1 MRTFELEEI
10 KLILEHAPS
19 VKILKSRNRELIL
32 LFLISTFPD
41 TSKSHPYDFLHSK
54 LTDHLESIQLEED
67 DESDLQ
73 FADSYEIKANKLL
86 KRWTK
91 MGFLTSFRNEN
102 GADFYQ
108 LTNHTTKTLIWLES
122 LKKKEFVGTE
132 SKFKE
137 VFKQLKELVEWTN
150 DDIEKRVEI
159 LEDRKRKIEKEI
171 DDLKISG
178 TVDTFQDYEII
189 PRFQNIND
197 TAKELLSDF
206 KEVELNFKEISKE
219 IYLKHTNTALSKKDV
234 LSFTFDAIDKL
245 KKSHQGKSFYAFWQF
260 LIDRGLKKE
269 WNKLIEELLV
279 NLQEKSI
286 EIDDDFLLGI
296 KNNLFETGL
305 QVYRSNDK
313 MAEKVS
319 NIIRESDSLNKE
331 SLKKLLAEIKNL
343 LIQSS
348 KLSNAP
354 DISIILAGEPEI
366 ELNFDKRLTLEKKKS
381 RTYDQRPKV
390 NIKNIEQSNQFKKIA
405 SKRPVNKKIL
415 NDNIVRVIKE
425 KGQASLAEIIQEHGG
440 INQGLPEVFGY
451 FSVLKNFK
459 HTFNEKKE
467 TQIMFDETKNKIIKI
482 PEIIITK

>member
-1 MRTFELEEI
+1 MRTFALEEI
-10 KLILEHAPS
+10 RLILEHAPS

-41 TSKSHPYDFLHSK
+41 TSKSHPSDFLHTK
-54 LTDHLESIQLEED
+54 LADHLENIQLEED
-67 DESDLQ
+67 DENDIQ

-86 KRWTK
+86 KRWTR

-102 GADFYQ
+102 GADYYQ

-137 VFKQLKELVEWTN
+137 VFNQLKELVEWTN
-150 DDIEKRVEI
+150 DDVEKRIEI
-159 LEDRKRKIEKEI
+159 LEERKRDIQKEI
-171 DDLKISG
+171 DELKISG
-178 TVDTFQDYEII
+178 TVDTYQEYEII

-219 IYLKHTNTALSKKDV
+219 IYLKHTNTELSKKDV

-260 LIDRGLKKE
+260 LIDRSLKIE

-279 NLQEKSI
+279 NLQEKGI
-286 EIDDDFLLGI
+286 EIDDDFLIGI

-319 NIIRESDSLNKE
+319 NIIRESESLNKE
-331 SLKKLLAEIKNL
+331 SLKKLLSEIKNL

-348 KLSNAP
+348 KQSKVPNISILLEVEP
-354 DISIILAGEPEI
+354 DIK
-366 ELNFDKRLTLEKKKS
+366 LNFDKRLTHEKKKNRS
-381 RTYDQRPKV
+381 YDQRPKV
-390 NIKNIEQSNQFKKIA
+390 NNKNIEESNQFKKVA
-405 SKRPVNKKIL
+405 SKRPVSKKML
-415 NDNIVRVIKE
+415 NDNIVSVIKE
-425 KGQASLAEIIQEHGG
+425 KGQASLEEIIQEHGG

-459 HTFNEKKE
+459 HTFNDEKE
-467 TQIMFDETKNKIIKI
+467 VQILFDRAENKTIKI

>member
-10 KLILEHAPS
+10 RLILEHAPS

-32 LFLISTFPD
+32 LFLLSTFPD
-41 TSKSHPYDFLHSK
+41 TSKSHSYDFLHNK
-54 LTDHLESIQLEED
+54 LSDHLENIQLEED
-67 DESDLQ
+67 DENDLQ

-86 KRWTK
+86 KRWTR
-91 MGFLTSFRNEN
+91 MGFLTSFRTEN
-102 GADFYQ
+102 GADHYQ

-122 LKKKEFVGTE
+122 LKKKEFIGTE

-137 VFKQLKELVEWTN
+137 VFNQLKELVEWTN
-150 DDIEKRVEI
+150 DDVEKRIEI
-159 LEDRKRKIEKEI
+159 LEDRKRDIEKEI
-171 DDLKISG
+171 NDLRISG
-178 TVDTFQDYEII
+178 TVDTYQEYEII

-206 KEVELNFKEISKE
+206 KEVELNFKDISKE

-260 LIDRGLKKE
+260 LIDRGLKTE

-279 NLQEKSI
+279 NLREKRI

-305 QVYRSNDK
+305 QVYRANDK

-319 NIIRESDSLNKE
+319 NIIRENDSLNKE
-331 SLKKLLAEIKNL
+331 SLKNLLAEIKNL

-348 KLSNAP
+348 KLSKVP
-354 DISIILAGEPEI
+354 DISILLEGEPDI

-381 RTYDQRPKV
+381 RTYDQRPK
-390 NIKNIEQSNQFKKIA
+390 ILSKNIEESNQFQKIA
-405 SKRPVNKKIL
+405 SKRPVGKKIL
-415 NDNIVRVIKE
+415 NDNIVSVIKE

-440 INQGLPEVFGY
+440 ISQGLPEVFGY

-459 HTFNEKKE
+459 HTFNDKKE
-467 TQIMFDETKNKIIKI
+467 TQILFDKAENKTINI

>member
-86 KRWTK
+86 KRWTR

-102 GADFYQ
+102 GADYYQ

-137 VFKQLKELVEWTN
+137 VFNQLKELVEWTN
-150 DDIEKRVEI
+150 DDVEKRIEI
-159 LEDRKRKIEKEI
+159 LEDRKRDIEKEI

-178 TVDTFQDYEII
+178 TVDTYQEYEII

-219 IYLKHTNTALSKKDV
+219 IYLKHTNTELSKKDV

-245 KKSHQGKSFYAFWQF
+245 KRSHQGKSFYAFWQF
-260 LIDRGLKKE
+260 LIDRGLKTE

-319 NIIRESDSLNKE
+319 NIIRESDSINKE

-348 KLSNAP
+348 KLPKVP
-354 DISIILAGEPEI
+354 DISILLEGEPDI
-366 ELNFDKRLTLEKKKS
+366 ELNFDKRLTLEKKKN

-390 NIKNIEQSNQFKKIA
+390 NTKNIEQSNQFKKIA

-415 NDNIVRVIKE
+415 NDNIVNVIKE

-459 HTFNEKKE
+459 HTFNDKKE
-467 TQIMFDETKNKIIKI
+467 TQILFDEAKNKTIKI

>member
-102 GADFYQ
+102 GGDFYQ

>member
-10 KLILEHAPS
+10 RFILEHAPS

-32 LFLISTFPD
+32 LFLISSFPD
-41 TSKSHPYDFLHSK
+41 TSKSHPSDFLKTK
-54 LTDHLESIQLEED
+54 LTDYLENIQLEED
-67 DESDLQ
+67 DENDLR
-73 FADSYEIKANKLL
+73 FADSYETKANKLL
-86 KRWTK
+86 KHWTQL
-91 MGFLTSFRNEN
+91 GFLTSFRNEN
-102 GADFYQ
+102 GADYYQ

-132 SKFKE
+132 SKFKD
-137 VFKQLKELVEWTN
+137 VFNQLKELVEWTN
-150 DDIEKRVEI
+150 DDVEKRIEI
-159 LEDRKRKIEKEI
+159 LDAKKRGIEKEI
-171 DDLKISG
+171 NDLKISG
-178 TVDTFQDYEII
+178 TVDTYQEYEII

-219 IYLKHTNTALSKKDV
+219 IYLKHTDTTLSKKDV

-260 LIDRGLKKE
+260 LIDRGLKTE

-279 NLQEKSI
+279 NLQGKNI

-348 KLSNAP
+348 KLSKVP
-354 DISIILAGEPEI
+354 DISILLDGEPEI

-390 NIKNIEQSNQFKKIA
+390 HTKSIGQSNQFQKIA
-405 SKRPVNKKIL
+405 SKRPVSKKIL
-415 NDNIVRVIKE
+415 NDNIVSVIKNR
-425 KGQASLAEIIQEHGG
+425 GQASLSEIIQEHGG
-440 INQGLPEVFGY
+440 VSQGLPEVFGY

-459 HTFNEKKE
+459 HTFNDKKE
-467 TQIMFDETKNKIIKI
+467 TQILFNKAENKTIKI

>member
-10 KLILEHAPS
+10 KSILEHAPS

-32 LFLISTFPD
+32 LFLISTFPN

-73 FADSYEIKANKLL
+73 FADSYEIKASKLL
-86 KRWTK
+86 KRWTR

-102 GADFYQ
+102 GADYYQ

-137 VFKQLKELVEWTN
+137 VFNQLKELVEWTN
-150 DDIEKRVEI
+150 DDVEKRIEI
-159 LEDRKRKIEKEI
+159 LEDKKRDIEKEI
-171 DDLKISG
+171 DDLKIRG
-178 TVDTFQDYEII
+178 TVDTYQEYEII

-206 KEVELNFKEISKE
+206 KEVEQNFKEISKE
-219 IYLKHTNTALSKKDV
+219 IYLKHTNTELSKKDV

-260 LIDRGLKKE
+260 LIDRGLKTE

-279 NLQEKSI
+279 NLKEKNI

-331 SLKKLLAEIKNL
+331 NLKKLLAEIKNL

-348 KLSNAP
+348 KLSKTP
-354 DISIILAGEPEI
+354 DISLLLEGEPEI

-381 RTYDQRPKV
+381 RTYDQSPKV
-390 NIKNIEQSNQFKKIA
+390 NAKNIEQSNQFKKIA

-415 NDNIVRVIKE
+415 KDNIASVIKE
-425 KGQASLAEIIQEHGG
+425 KGQASLAEIIEQHGG

-459 HTFNEKKE
+459 HTFNDMKE
-467 TQIMFDETKNKIIKI
+467 TQILFDEDENKIIKI